1 MNQRNSTINLSNT
14 FQPEIR
20 QWKVTGKRFKK
31 IRYRRNRFF
40 NQSHLNGQKIY
51 AWKPKAYSKKTFGQ
65 KIKKYSH
72 FQTIPTIEN
81 TFSNFISNNTYI
93 FIELQTI
100 LHTFSR
106 YHAILTFLESYWY
119 RILHAFPKFISSN
132 TNIFREFLPN

>member
-1 MNQRNSTINLSNT
+1 MICVLLSWPYTALWYQSNWTRRTQPLTCPTLFNLKSG
-14 FQPEIR
+14 
-20 QWKVTGKRFKK
+20 KVAGKRFKK
-31 IRYRRNRFF
+31 IRYRRNCFF

-81 TFSNFISNNTYI
+81 TLSNFISNNTYT

-106 YHAILTFLESYWY
+106 YHAILTFLESYW
-119 RILHAFPKFISSN
+119 
-132 TNIFREFLPN
+132 